1 MNGEKKNGQMNV
13 GGQAV
18 IEGVMMRSP
27 SAYSV
32 AVRHPEGH
40 IVVKKEPYTSWTQRF
55 RLLNLPIF
63 RGAVVL
69 IETIVLG
76 IKALTY
82 SGNVAMEAEAQAE
95 GKKADS
101 PGGFWAA
108 VRTGLTVTVALG
120 LGLALFFYLPLILV
134 DWMGIRSGFW
144 FNMMDGLLRLT
155 IFLLYLFGITLLKDV
170 RRIFQ
175 YHGAEHKSIFA
186 FEKGLELTVPNAQR
200 FGTHH
205 PRCGTSFLLF
215 VMVVSILVFV
225 FLGRPETVG
234 DRLIRL
240 LFVPLIGGISYEL
253 IRLSGKYGDAPLLRW
268 AVLPGL
274 WLQRITTKEP
284 SDDQVEVAI
293 AALKA
298 VLDQEAGP
306 GENVEEENVRKIAS
320 R

>member
-1 MNGEKKNGQMNV
+1 MNASQEKQNGKMNV

-27 SAYSV
+27 SAVSV

-40 IVVKKEPYTSWTQRF
+40 IVVKRQPYVSWTQRVKLF
-55 RLLNLPIF
+55 NLPIF

-76 IKALTY
+76 IQALTF
-82 SGNVAMEAEAQAE
+82 SGDVAMEAEE
-95 GKKADS
+95 GRKEKKR
-101 PGGFWAA
+101 GGFWGSL
-108 VRTGLTVTVALG
+108 RIGLTVTVALA
-120 LGLALFFYLPLILV
+120 LGLALFFYLPLILTDLLGV
-134 DWMGIRSGFW
+134 RSGFW
-144 FNMMDGLLRLT
+144 FNMVDGGFRLG
-155 IFLLYLFGITLLKDV
+155 IFLLYLFGITMLKDI

-186 FEKGLELTVPNAQR
+186 FENGLDLTVSNAQR

-215 VMVVSILVFV
+215 VMIVSILVFV
-225 FLGRPETVG
+225 FLGRPETLG
-234 DRLIRL
+234 DRLVRL

-253 IRLSGKYGDAPLLRW
+253 IRLSGKYGGSLWLSW
-268 AVLPGL
+268 AVAPGL

-284 SDDQVEVAI
+284 SDDQVEVAL
-293 AALKA
+293 AALRA
-298 VLDQEAGP
+298 VLDPVGLKATEIFEEKHAG
-306 GENVEEENVRKIAS
+306 
-320 R
+320 